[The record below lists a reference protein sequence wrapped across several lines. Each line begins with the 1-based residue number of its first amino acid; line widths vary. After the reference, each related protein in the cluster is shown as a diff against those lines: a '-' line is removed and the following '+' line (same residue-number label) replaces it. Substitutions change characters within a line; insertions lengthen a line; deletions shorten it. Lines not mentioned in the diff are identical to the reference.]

1 MYLEGQHRDGGN
13 ERGYAM
19 AALLVAIAVMSVLMA
34 AVLPAWRHQ
43 VQREKEAELVFRGEQ
58 YVRGI
63 RLWESKMGPGT
74 RPPSFDMMVDQRFL
88 RKKYKD
94 PMTTDGEFQPL
105 IVGVNAPPPAQTAGR
120 GGRGQVGQPGQ
131 TGQTGQTGL
140 PGQRGQ
146 PAQPQQAQP
155 PQSSIGIQASG
166 GGGGI
171 YGVSSKSKE
180 SSIRVYNGATHYN
193 EWRFIHAGAASAP
206 GGGEGSALPGG
217 RGGRA
222 TPGGPVGPGGRGP
235 GGRGPGGRGIGP
247 GGRGGG
253 LMPGTFPGGRG
264 GR

>member
-1 MYLEGQHRDGGN
+1 MYLEGQHRDGWN

-19 AALLVAIAVMSVLMA
+19 AALLVGIAVMAVLMA

-74 RPPSFDMMVDQRFL
+74 RPPSFDMMVDQKFL

-94 PMTTDGEFQPL
+94 PMTPDGEFQPL
-105 IVGVNAPPPAQTAGR
+105 FVGVNAPPPAQTPGR
-120 GGRGQVGQPGQ
+120 GGRGQPGQPGQ
-131 TGQTGQTGL
+131 SGRSGQSL
-140 PGQRGQ
+140 
-146 PAQPQQAQP
+146 QPQQIQP
-155 PQSSIGIQASG
+155 QQPQAPQSSIGTQVT

-180 SSIRVYNGATHYN
+180 TSIRVYNGATHYN

-235 GGRGPGGRGIGP
+235 GGRGPGPGGRGIGP